1 MESRLFFLMLKMS
14 LELLLGLQPVSID
27 IQRMIAWLTLDPTK
41 FFGCEL
47 GAQTTMADD
56 RYIVNGAHT
65 QERLLELL
73 DSFIVKYVLCGA
85 CDNPETEFVFSGKGR
100 NEVIHKDCKAC
111 GRQTNID
118 MRHKLTTYILKN
130 PPPKKGKGGKGM
142 TAQANAG
149 GPMVYDAEDGDASP
163 EATGDMGV
171 PTTGTD
177 IDAALGRMGDPIL
190 DQPDAVEELSKK
202 LESTQV
208 DDDDE
213 EGGDSPYAVLGA
225 WLEEHKDASDEEINA
240 QISELGLTGKHKALL
255 EIGEH
260 LFTPENVGPE
270 MEKRVSLL
278 ESVSLLISPA
288 L

>member
-1 MESRLFFLMLKMS
+1 
-14 LELLLGLQPVSID
+14 
-27 IQRMIAWLTLDPTK
+27 
-41 FFGCEL
+41 
-47 GAQTTMADD
+47 MADD

-130 PPPKKGKGGKGM
+130 PPPKKGKKGQKGM
-142 TAQANAG
+142 TAEANVG
-149 GPMVYDAEDGDASP
+149 GPMVYDAEEDGDASP
-163 EATGDMGV
+163 EINDMGV
-171 PTTGTD
+171 PTSGTD

-202 LESTQV
+202 LEASQV
-208 DDDDE
+208 NGDDDDE

-225 WLEEHKDASDEEINA
+225 WLEENKEASDKDIIA
-240 QISELGLTGKHKALL
+240 QIEELGLTGKHKALL

-260 LFTPENVGPE
+260 LFNAANVGPE
-270 MEKRVSLL
+270 LEKRVKLL
-278 ESVSLLISPA
+278 EPVSYQCSDRRKQLTTSWCPVRNTRNPFSAVLSDSSEIRPIPMKS
-288 L
+288 